1 MYTELEKTILKQGIG
16 NMLEAGQTYNIIET
30 AEIIGDILDPD
41 GYKIVHKAFC
51 VQINKVFDTID

>member
-1 MYTELEKTILKQGIG
+1 MYTEVEKVILKQGIG
-16 NMLEAGQTYNIIET
+16 NMLEAGETYGIIDT

-51 VQINKVFDTID
+51 VQINKVIEID